1 MRRIILTEYKG
12 KLLYSLWEEDKPAEL
27 ALYPL
32 KDGGI
37 PRLGD
42 IYLGRVQDVV
52 QGIRAAFVRLTPE
65 CTAYL
70 PLTADTANI
79 KAGDELALQVIKEA
93 HKTKDP
99 VVSNRLSLT
108 GRLAVLTEDEREK
121 KNGRISVSS
130 KFGTLPGGRDQPPSG
145 GTARSRS
152 IRRPIRRSICPQQ
165 KRFG

>member
-32 KDGGI
+32 EDGGI
-37 PRLGD
+37 PRLRD

-93 HKTKDP
+93 H
-99 VVSNRLSLT
+99 R
-108 GRLAVLTEDEREK
+108 
-121 KNGRISVSS
+121 
-130 KFGTLPGGRDQPPSG
+130 TLPGGRRPAAVWRNCSQQIDPQTNPQIQPKVKKKVRMTQLLCR
-145 GTARSRS
+145 TALD
-152 IRRPIRRSICPQQ
+152 
-165 KRFG
+165 